1 MYDWA
6 DGIAQ
11 LWSRCKV
18 GATAQSSDLR
28 PESLNRAPEGCSQPA
43 EAASCSLRPGPFR
56 TLREVGYHGKR
67 SNYITGK

>member
-18 GATAQSSDLR
+18 GATAQGSDLC
-28 PESLNRAPEGCSQPA
+28 PESLNGAPEGCSQPA
-43 EAASCSLRPGPFR
+43 EGHFLFSPTRPF
-56 TLREVGYHGKR
+56 EDA
-67 SNYITGK
+67 

>member
-1 MYDWA
+1 MYDLA

-18 GATAQSSDLR
+18 GAAAQGSDLR

-43 EAASCSLRPGPFR
+43 EGRFLFSPTWPF
-56 TLREVGYHGKR
+56 
-67 SNYITGK
+67 